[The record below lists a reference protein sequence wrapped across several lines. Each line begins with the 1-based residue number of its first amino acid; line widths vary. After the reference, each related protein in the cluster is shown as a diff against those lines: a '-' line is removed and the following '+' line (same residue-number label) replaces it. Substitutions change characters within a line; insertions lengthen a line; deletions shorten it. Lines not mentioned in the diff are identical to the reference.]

1 MFIIVLILGIILN
14 KFIVKKYWVL
24 RAETHRAHPGV
35 VDRKIPLDGGYPGY
49 NIGKPDCGP

>member
-35 VDRKIPLDGGYPGY
+35 VDRKIPLDGGYPG
-49 NIGKPDCGP
+49 